1 MGYEAILYEVVDH
14 VARITLNK
22 PERLNSWGQDMREDM
37 TTALRAADA
46 DDNVRAVVIHGA
58 GRGFCAGM
66 NLKTS
71 GEKTFARPSLTDE
84 EQAEYNA
91 QFTFPYQIDKPV
103 IAAIHGPAVGVGITY
118 PLLCDIRIVAD
129 DAKISFIFPKRGLIG
144 ELGSHFMLPRLVGF
158 SQAMDLLMSGRMI
171 NGKQAVELG
180 LALKSVPEPQLL
192 DTAMAYA
199 REYALTA
206 PVSVAISKRL
216 MWEGLGSSYIKVKNK
231 EGRLFA
237 WAGSQADAK
246 EGIRS
251 FLEKRA
257 PEWKLSAARDK
268 PDLLKEVL

>member
-14 VARITLNK
+14 VAKITLNR
-22 PERLNSWGQDMREDM
+22 PERLNAWGQDMREE
-37 TTALRAADA
+37 TTAAMRAADA

-58 GRGFCAGM
+58 GRAFCAGM

-71 GEKTFARPSLTDE
+71 GEKTFARPSLSDE
-84 EQAEYNA
+84 EQAEHNA
-91 QFTFPYQIDKPV
+91 QFTYPHQIGKPV

-118 PLLCDIRIVAD
+118 PLLCDIRIVAE

-144 ELGSHFMLPRLVGF
+144 ELGSHFLLPRLVGF
-158 SQAMDLLMSGRMI
+158 SQAMDLLLSGRMI
-171 NGKQAVELG
+171 SGSEAVELG
-180 LALKSVPEPQLL
+180 LALKAVPEVQLL

-199 REYALTA
+199 REYAKTA

-216 MWEGLGSSYIKVKNK
+216 MWEGLDSTYMKVKNK
-231 EGRLFA
+231 EQRLFS
-237 WAGSQADAK
+237 WCGSQVDAK

-257 PEWKLSAARDK
+257 PEWELSAARDK

>member
-1 MGYEAILYEVVDH
+1 MSYEAILYEVVDH
-14 VARITLNK
+14 VAKITLNK
-22 PERLNSWGQDMREDM
+22 PERLNAWGPDMREE
-37 TTALRAADA
+37 TTAAMRAADA

-58 GRGFCAGM
+58 GRAFCAGM

-71 GEKTFARPSLTDE
+71 GEKTFARPSLSDE
-84 EQAEYNA
+84 EQAAYNA
-91 QFTFPYQIDKPV
+91 QFTYPHQIGKPV

-118 PLLCDIRIVAD
+118 PLLCDIRIVAE

-144 ELGSHFMLPRLVGF
+144 ELGSHFLLPRLVGF

-171 NGKQAVELG
+171 NGKEAVELG
-180 LALKSVPEPQLL
+180 LALKAVPEAQLL

-199 REYALTA
+199 KEYAKTA

-216 MWEGLGSSYIKVKNK
+216 MWEGLGSTYTKVKNK

-237 WAGSQADAK
+237 WTGSQPDAK

-251 FLEKRA
+251 FLEKRS

>member
-1 MGYEAILYEVVDH
+1 MSYEAILYEVVDH
-14 VARITLNK
+14 VAKITLNK
-22 PERLNSWGQDMREDM
+22 PERLNSWGPDMREDM
-37 TTALRAADA
+37 TAALRAADS

-84 EQAEYNA
+84 EQAEYNS
-91 QFTFPYQIDKPV
+91 QFTYPYQIGKPV

-118 PLLCDIRIVAD
+118 PLLCDVRIVAE

-171 NGKQAVELG
+171 NGSEAVELG
-180 LALKSVPEPQLL
+180 LALKAVPEAQLV

-199 REYALTA
+199 KEYANTA

-257 PEWKLSAARDK
+257 PEWKMSAAKDM
-268 PDLLKEVL
+268 PDLMNEAL